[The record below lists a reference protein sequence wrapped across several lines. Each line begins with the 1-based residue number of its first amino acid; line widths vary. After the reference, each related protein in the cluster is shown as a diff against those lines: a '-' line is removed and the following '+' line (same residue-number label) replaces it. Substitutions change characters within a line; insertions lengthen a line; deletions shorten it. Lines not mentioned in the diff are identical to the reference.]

1 MAWDELT
8 GSLDFAAL
16 RSCYARGEPTPED
29 VVRAV
34 YRRIAARGED
44 HVWIHLV
51 PEDEAVQAARRVAAT
66 LPKSAPLYGLPCAIK
81 DNIDVPGLPSTS
93 AFPPSRRIAATTGR
107 AVQALIDAGAIV
119 IGKTNMDQL
128 AIGLVGV
135 RSPYG
140 VARNAF
146 DAAFVPGGSSA
157 GSGVAV
163 GAGLVSFAL
172 GNDAAGS
179 GRVPAAFNNVVGVKP
194 TPGLVS
200 NTAVVGGGTAK
211 MLETISVF
219 SLTVDDG
226 MAVLRLI
233 AGYDPDDLFSKTE
246 ARYCDLSTQPAP
258 PRFRFALPRADDLE
272 FFGDADA
279 ARLFE
284 AAIARLERLGGTA
297 VEVDY
302 GVFMEAQKLLYEAPF
317 LAERNASVAPMIAG
331 HADALHPA
339 TRTILESAGAWTA
352 QDTFRA
358 IHRLAELKRDARR
371 VLAGTDVFVV
381 PTTPTIYRVAEVEAE
396 PIVLNARL
404 GTYTNFVNLMGL
416 CGIAVP
422 SGFCSDGLPL
432 GITVLAE
439 PFAEAK
445 AAAIADA
452 FHRATEVPLGATN
465 AEHPR

>member
-8 GSLDFAAL
+8 GSLDFTTLRAL
-16 RSCYARGEPTPED
+16 YAGGELRPED

-51 PEDEAVQAARRVAAT
+51 PEAEAVAAARRVAAA
-66 LPKSAPLYGLPCAIK
+66 LPASAPLFGLPCAIK
-81 DNIDVPGLPSTS
+81 DNIDVPGLPSTN
-93 AFPPSRRIAATTGR
+93 AFPPSRRIATTTGP
-107 AVQALIDAGAIV
+107 AVQRLLDAGAIV

-140 VARNAF
+140 VAHNAF
-146 DAAFVPGGSSA
+146 DPAFVPGGSSA

-211 MLETISVF
+211 TLETISIF
-219 SLTVDDG
+219 ALTVGDG
-226 MAVLRLI
+226 MDVLRLI

-246 ARYCDLSTQPAP
+246 ARFCNLAAQHAP
-258 PRFRFALPRADDLE
+258 ERFRFAVPNARDLV

-284 AAIARLERLGGTA
+284 AAVAQLESLGGTA

-302 GVFMEAQKLLYEAPF
+302 AVFMQAQQLLYEGPF
-317 LAERNASVAPMIAG
+317 LAERNVSIEPMIAG
-331 HADALHPA
+331 HEDALHPA
-339 TRTILESAGAWTA
+339 TKAILATARDWTA
-352 QDTFRA
+352 RDAYRA
-358 IHRLAELKRDARR
+358 IHRLAQLKRDARR
-371 VLAGTDVFVV
+371 LLAGTDVFVV

-396 PIVLNARL
+396 PLLLNARL
-404 GTYTNFVNLMGL
+404 GTYTNFVNLMGM

-422 SGFCSDGLPL
+422 SGFRADGLPL
-432 GITVLAE
+432 GITVLADA
-439 PFAEAK
+439 FVEAK
-445 AAAIADA
+445 AAAIAAA
-452 FHRATEVPLGATN
+452 FHRATGLTLGATG
-465 AEHPR
+465 APQCG